1 MENKGME
8 QLEKDMMNKK
18 HIPQKEKDK
27 IRKKVFENILIA
39 DILMAFLYLISLG
52 ALNIET
58 QVFLKDLKVFSL
70 GFIIFTIILFEI
82 SYKKENGKLAING
95 LECFVFSIFILF
107 SIYIYTMYM
116 KDFDLY
122 ISLVSYV
129 FAIYYIV
136 KSIVISRKMKKQYI
150 QSLSDIEE
158 IIKK

>member
-18 HIPQKEKDK
+18 HIPKEEEEK
-27 IRKKVFENILIA
+27 IHKKMFENILIA

-58 QVFLKDLKVFSL
+58 SVFIKDLQVFSIS
-70 GFIIFTIILFEI
+70 FIIFTIVLFEI

-95 LECFVFSIFILF
+95 LESFAFSICILS
-107 SIYIYTMYM
+107 SIYVYTMHM

-122 ISLVSYV
+122 ISLVAYTFS
-129 FAIYYIV
+129 IYYII
-136 KSIVISRKMKKQYI
+136 KAIIISKKMKKQYV

>member
-18 HIPQKEKDK
+18 HIPKEEEDK
-27 IRKKVFENILIA
+27 IHKKMFENILIA
-39 DILMAFLYLISLG
+39 DILMAFLYLVSLG

-58 QVFLKDLKVFSL
+58 SVFIKDLQVFSIS
-70 GFIIFTIILFEI
+70 FIIFTIILFEI

-95 LECFVFSIFILF
+95 VESFAFSVCILS
-107 SIYIYTMYM
+107 SIYVYTMHM

-122 ISLVSYV
+122 ISLVAYTFS
-129 FAIYYIV
+129 IYYII
-136 KSIVISRKMKKQYI
+136 KAIIISKKMKKQYV

>member
-18 HIPQKEKDK
+18 HIPKEEEDK
-27 IRKKVFENILIA
+27 IHKKMFENILIA
-39 DILMAFLYLISLG
+39 DILMAFLYLVSLG

-58 QVFLKDLKVFSL
+58 SVFIKDLQVFSIS
-70 GFIIFTIILFEI
+70 FIIFTIILFEI
-82 SYKKENGKLAING
+82 SYKKDNGKLAING
-95 LECFVFSIFILF
+95 LESFAFSVCILS
-107 SIYIYTMYM
+107 SIYVYTMHM

-122 ISLVSYV
+122 ISLVAYTFS
-129 FAIYYIV
+129 IYYII
-136 KSIVISRKMKKQYI
+136 KAIIISKKMKKQYV

>member
-18 HIPQKEKDK
+18 HIPKEEEDK
-27 IRKKVFENILIA
+27 IHKKMFENILIV
-39 DILMAFLYLISLG
+39 DILMAFLYLVSLG

-58 QVFLKDLKVFSL
+58 SVFIKDLQVFSIS
-70 GFIIFTIILFEI
+70 FIIFTIILFEI

-95 LECFVFSIFILF
+95 VESFAFSVCILS
-107 SIYIYTMYM
+107 SIYVYTMHM

-122 ISLVSYV
+122 ISLVAYTFS
-129 FAIYYIV
+129 IYYII
-136 KSIVISRKMKKQYI
+136 KAIIISKKMKKQYV

>member
-18 HIPQKEKDK
+18 HIPKQEEDK
-27 IRKKVFENILIA
+27 IHKKMFENILIA
-39 DILMAFLYLISLG
+39 DILMAFLYLVSLG
-52 ALNIET
+52 SLNIET
-58 QVFLKDLKVFSL
+58 PVFLKDLKVFSL
-70 GFIIFTIILFEI
+70 GFIIVTIILFEI

-95 LECFVFSIFILF
+95 LESFVFSICILF
-107 SIYIYTMYM
+107 STYIYTMYM

-122 ISLVSYV
+122 ISLVAYA
-129 FAIYYIV
+129 FAIYYV
-136 KSIVISRKMKKQYI
+136 AKSIIISKKMKKQYI

>member
-1 MENKGME
+1 MENRGME

-18 HIPQKEKDK
+18 HIPQKEKDT

-52 ALNIET
+52 SLNIET
-58 QVFLKDLKVFSL
+58 LVFLKDLKIFSL
-70 GFIIFTIILFEI
+70 GFIIFTVILFEI

-95 LECFVFSIFILF
+95 LECFAFSIFILF
-107 SIYIYTMYM
+107 STYVYTIHM
-116 KDFDLY
+116 KQFDVY
-122 ISLVSYV
+122 ISFVSYA
-129 FAIYYIV
+129 FAVYYII
-136 KSIVISRKMKKQYI
+136 KSIIISKKMKKKYI